1 MNSLDTFQY
10 VARLKQNINY
20 RKLLKSA
27 EYIYIYITDYNKP
40 NRLMI
45 TYSRKNKHYRKVIEN
60 DELPKDLLINE
71 PQMKSY
77 PSFHCVYT
85 SHPLA
90 VDFYED

>member
-10 VARLKQNINY
+10 VARLKQNPNF
-20 RKLLKSA
+20 RKILKFA
-27 EYIYIYITDYNKP
+27 EYIYIDDYNKP
-40 NRLMI
+40 TRLMI
-45 TYSRKNKHYRKVIEN
+45 TYTRKNKHYRKVIEN